1 MMSGR
6 DVVLTHEGVSYV
18 PADEAILR
26 VRRASG
32 LSIAGAYRRIA
43 IARSRGL
50 IRTILVSKKQRWFS
64 IDDLATLIA
73 GIKEES

>member
-1 MMSGR
+1 MMR

-43 IARSRGL
+43 LARSRGTL
-50 IRTILVSKKQRWFS
+50 RTLLVSKKQRWFS
-64 IDDLATLIA
+64 EDDLAVLIA
-73 GIKEES
+73 DMREEA

>member
-1 MMSGR
+1 MSGR
-6 DVVLTHEGVSYV
+6 DVVLTHESVSYV
-18 PADEAILR
+18 PADASILR
-26 VRRASG
+26 LRRARG

-64 IDDLATLIA
+64 VDDLATLIA
-73 GIKEES
+73 GIKEEA